1 MSSGGRVNLANEE
14 YLYKCGRATEYTR
27 GEWSGVRHAYLV
39 KQVNNGKAVPK
50 MTFEHT
56 ITNGSNPFSLEGD
69 SGSLVFNQNGHVV
82 GMIIGGAEWGDYTYM
97 THIDDLFAD
106 IKAATGATMV
116 RIQGD

>member
-27 GEWSGVRHAYLV
+27 GEWSGVRHAYLA
-39 KQVNNGKAVPK
+39 KQVINGKVVPK

-82 GMIIGGAEWGDYTYM
+82 GMIVGGAEWGDYTYM

-106 IKAATGATMV
+106 IKATTGATMV